1 MARQSD
7 NSEASRRDRELRPAR
22 ASDPDGERRAAPRR
36 GAERSGVLRIL
47 SPSIIGI
54 IGIGIVSIGGALAF
68 DYWSPGKFL
77 TANISG
83 AATSTD
89 ASTPPAKTLEER
101 IAEAAA
107 HSANAKGVYM
117 TSAVANDRG
126 RAATRIREDIVRLLD
141 ETELNAV
148 VIDVK
153 ETNDG
158 LIITDTLRELVRDLH
173 ERGAWVIA
181 RQAVFKDDSQEKN
194 HPAWYLKWPD
204 GRIWRDN
211 RKGSWLDPA
220 SREVWEYQV
229 RVAKQAVDVGF
240 DEIQLDY
247 VRFPSDGDVKSIVYP
262 VYKKT
267 EPRYDVLRAFFSY
280 FHDEMK
286 TYKPEVMLSADLFGY
301 VAINHQDL
309 GIGQRL
315 KDIGANFDYISLMV
329 YPSHYYAGF
338 QVGPD
343 PERNLPALAYPYRAK
358 NANITAPSQPF
369 DVVYR
374 SMLIASDFLAGK
386 EASTTK
392 GTGENATSTPPAAPV
407 PISAAKMRPWLQ
419 DFNLGMDTKRG
430 IVYDAAKVRAQI
442 NAAEQAGTSGWLLW
456 NPSNVY
462 TRAALKPETP

>member
-1 MARQSD
+1 M
-7 NSEASRRDRELRPAR
+7 LR
-22 ASDPDGERRAAPRR
+22 
-36 GAERSGVLRIL
+36 VF
-47 SPSIIGI
+47 SPSVLGV
-54 IGIGIVSIGGALAF
+54 IGIGLVSFGGAVAF
-68 DYWSPGKFL
+68 NYMSPGKHL
-77 TANISG
+77 TADISG
-83 AATSTD
+83 AATST
-89 ASTPPAKTLEER
+89 ATGVPPAKTLEER
-101 IAEAAA
+101 IAEATAR
-107 HSANAKGVYM
+107 SANAKGVYM
-117 TSAVANDRG
+117 TAAVANDRG
-126 RAATRIREDIVRLLD
+126 RAATRIRENITRLLD

-153 ETNDG
+153 ETSGG
-158 LIITDTLRELVRDLH
+158 LITTDTLRELIQHLH
-173 ERGAWVIA
+173 DRGAWVIA
-181 RQAVFKDDSQEKN
+181 RQAVFKDDSQEKG
-194 HPAWYLKWPD
+194 HPEWYLKWPD

-220 SREVWEYQV
+220 SREVWDYEV
-229 RVAKQAVDVGF
+229 RVAKQAVDAGF

-247 VRFPSDGDVKSIVYP
+247 VRFPSDGDVKNIVYP
-262 VYKKT
+262 AYTKAK
-267 EPRYDVLRAFFSY
+267 PRYDVLRAFFEH
-280 FHDEMK
+280 FHAELK

-338 QVGPD
+338 QVGSD
-343 PERNLPALAYPYRAK
+343 SERNLPALAYPYRAK

-386 EASTTK
+386 QASTTREAGK
-392 GTGENATSTPPAAPV
+392 SATSTPPAAPT

-419 DFNLGMDTKRG
+419 DFNLGVDMKHG
-430 IVYDAAKVRAQI
+430 IVYNAEKVRAQI

-462 TRAALKPETP
+462 TKTALKPETP

>member
-7 NSEASRRDRELRPAR
+7 NPEPLRHNREPRPGQ
-22 ASDPDGERRAAPRR
+22 SPDSDGERR

-54 IGIGIVSIGGALAF
+54 IGIGIVSVGGAVAF
-68 DYWSPGKFL
+68 DYISPGKLL
-77 TANISG
+77 TANTIG

-89 ASTPPAKTLEER
+89 AGVPPAKTLEER
-101 IAEAAA
+101 IAEARAR
-107 HSANAKGVYM
+107 SANAKGVYM

-126 RAATRIREDIVRLLD
+126 RAATKLREDILRLLD

-148 VIDVK
+148 VIDIK
-153 ETNDG
+153 ETSDG
-158 LIITDTLRELVRDLH
+158 LIITETLRELVRNLH
-173 ERGAWVIA
+173 GRGAWVIA
-181 RQAVFKDDSQEKN
+181 RQAVFKDDSQEKA
-194 HPAWYLKWPD
+194 HPDWYLKWPD

-220 SREVWEYQV
+220 HREVWNYEV
-229 RVAKQAVDVGF
+229 RVAKQAVDAGF
-240 DEIQLDY
+240 DEVQLDY
-247 VRFPSDGDVKSIVYP
+247 VRFPSDGDVKNIVYP
-262 VYKKT
+262 VYRSKEQK
-267 EPRYDVLRAFFSY
+267 RYDVLRAFFEY
-280 FHDEMK
+280 FNREMK

-315 KDIGANFDYISLMV
+315 EDIGANFDYISLMV

-338 QVGPD
+338 QVAAD

-358 NANITAPSQPF
+358 NVAIIAPNQPF

-386 EASTTK
+386 QASTTN
-392 GTGENATSTPPAAPV
+392 GTETNATSTSPAAETPR
-407 PISAAKMRPWLQ
+407 SAAKMRPWLQ
-419 DFNLGMDTKRG
+419 DFNLGADTKRG
-430 IVYDAAKVRAQI
+430 VVYDAAKVRAQ
-442 NAAEQAGTSGWLLW
+442 
-456 NPSNVY
+456 
-462 TRAALKPETP
+462 